1 MPEIGYLLR
10 SHGDAE
16 NTEQQGAACIDALS
30 QCGGIMHQCQQE
42 EESDTDHNASIDQAQ
57 RAGIQSQM
65 ALQVKVGESDGDD
78 GAEYAQCV

>member
-1 MPEIGYLLR
+1 
-10 SHGDAE
+10 
-16 NTEQQGAACIDALS
+16 
-30 QCGGIMHQCQQE
+30 MHQCQQE